1 MNSLLK
7 KTKKLAVY
15 GVSAGFLAASTLAY
29 AQDGGWPQASDPSQQ
44 AANENGPDANPYG
57 QPPEPPQASD
67 NAGPQ
72 QQQPPYSQ
80 QQPQP
85 SAQQQEQQPYGPPP
99 QPPYA
104 QQPQQQ
110 PREPQQTQQQPR
122 EPQQLQQQ
130 QPYGQ
135 RQQPYG
141 GGIYDQPTAP
151 PIPAQITVPAGTY
164 VTVRLNTR
172 LASDRNHA
180 GDAFTAT
187 LAEPVVVNGVVIAEP
202 GETITGQVVEAQKVD
217 GSGRLAVQLTDLPL
231 VDGQRV
237 PIQTQLIAR
246 KGDRFR
252 GSDAGIVAG
261 STAAGAII
269 GDAVGWG
276 TGAAIGAGAGALISL
291 GAVLTHGHASVLYP
305 EEVLTFRIQQP
316 VTISTTTAPQAFR
329 YVEPG
334 EYNARPS
341 APAMNYPA
349 PPPPPTYYAYAY
361 PAYPYPYYW
370 GPSVGFYFGPAYY
383 GHGYYRR
390 GYWGGHYYGGRYYGG
405 GYHGHR

>member
-7 KTKKLAVY
+7 KSRKFALY
-15 GVSAGFLAASTLAY
+15 GISAGFLAASTLAY

-44 AANENGPDANPYG
+44 ASNDGGPDANPYG
-57 QPPEPPQASD
+57 QPPEPPQVSD
-67 NAGPQ
+67 NPGPQQ
-72 QQQPPYSQ
+72 QQQPPYAQ
-80 QQPQP
+80 QQP
-85 SAQQQEQQPYGPPP
+85 SAPQQQQQPYGQPP

-104 QQPQQQ
+104 QQQPPYAQQQPQQQ
-110 PREPQQTQQQPR
+110 P
-122 EPQQLQQQ
+122 
-130 QPYGQ
+130 PYGQ
-135 RQQPYG
+135 RQQQPYG
-141 GGIYDQPTAP
+141 GGVYDQPAPP
-151 PIPAQITVPAGTY
+151 PIPAQITVSAGTY
-164 VTVRLNTR
+164 VTVRLNSR
-172 LASDRNHA
+172 LASDRNHP

-187 LAEPVVVNGVVIAEP
+187 LVEPVVVNGIVIAEP

-217 GSGRLAVQLTDLPL
+217 GAGRLAVQLTDLPL

-261 STAAGAII
+261 STAAGAVI

-334 EYNARPS
+334 EYNARQS
-341 APAMNYPA
+341 GPAMAYPPA
-349 PPPPPTYYAYAY
+349 PPPPTYYAYAY
-361 PAYPYPYYW
+361 PAYGYPYPYYW
-370 GPSVGFYFGPAYY
+370 GPSVGFFFGPGYY
-383 GHGYYRR
+383 GRGYYGR
-390 GYWGGHYYGGRYYGG
+390 GYWGGHYYGGHYGG
-405 GYHGHR
+405 GSRGHR